1 METITLTIETQAHTI
16 LVDACIRNER
26 VAQKQLYDKF
36 KSKMF
41 KVCLRYA
48 SNIHEAEDFL
58 QDGFIKVFKSIH
70 TWQPTG
76 NLESWIKTI
85 MIHTALEHQRKL
97 SNKAIKSDL
106 SSAENLQSN
115 EEIISMI
122 SGEELMRIIQSL
134 PDGFRTVFNLY
145 AVEGYSHAE
154 IADLLNISEG
164 TSKSQYSRAK
174 AILRE
179 KCEQLLEGHKS

>member
-1 METITLTIETQAHTI
+1 METLTLSIETQALTN
-16 LVDACIRNER
+16 LVEACIRNER
-26 VAQKQLYDKF
+26 AAQKQLYDKF

-48 SNIHEAEDFL
+48 ANTPEAEDFL
-58 QDGFIKVFKSIH
+58 QEGFIKVFKSIH

-76 NLESWIKTI
+76 NLDAWIKTI
-85 MIHTALEHQRKL
+85 MIHTALAHQRKL
-97 SNKAIKSDL
+97 SSKAIKSDL
-106 SSAENLQSN
+106 SQAEYLHSN
-115 EEIISMI
+115 EETLSNI
-122 SGEELMRIIQSL
+122 SGEELMTIIQSL

-154 IADLLNISEG
+154 IAELLHITEG

-179 KCEQLLEGHKS
+179 KCEQLLEGYKS